1 MAQQQDRSPAM
12 RSAIA
17 GVIDQIKA
25 EQRWLV
31 LMRLVCG
38 AAFLSWFLF
47 FTWATPWSPIAM
59 MAPDYSA
66 FGALGFIFAISA
78 LFATVAYWM
87 LWRPTLKNESTMEF
101 VHVLFGAGL
110 LLRRPS
116 QFKSRLGSECRRSR
130 SHAGSTF
137 SLIALD
143 LPEAQEEP
151 EQRGPQREW
160 EESLFAIAV
169 RSIARSG
176 DMVAE
181 VSPREAWV
189 LAFGADADILPT
201 IVHRMASAF
210 SDPTTSLPKF
220 RSVRIG
226 GAAVGPARSTPK
238 ELFAAAREELAPAN
252 KVTKLSPAA

>member
-1 MAQQQDRSPAM
+1 MAEQQARSPAM
-12 RSAIA
+12 RSAVA

-31 LMRLVCG
+31 LMRLVCA

-66 FGALGFIFAISA
+66 FGALGFVFAVGA
-78 LFATVAYWM
+78 GFATVAYWM
-87 LWRPTLKNESTMEF
+87 IWRPTLKNESTMEF

-116 QFKSRLGSECRRSR
+116 QFKSRLGAECRRFR
-130 SHAGSTF
+130 SHARNAV
-137 SLIALD
+137 SLIVLD
-143 LPEAQEEP
+143 LPETPGEVA
-151 EQRGPQREW
+151 QRGQQREF

-169 RSIARSG
+169 RGIARSS

-201 IVHRMASAF
+201 IVRRMASTFA
-210 SDPTTSLPKF
+210 DPATSMPNF

-226 GAAVGPARSTPK
+226 GAAVGPSRSTPK
-238 ELFAAAREELAPAN
+238 ELFAAAREEIAPAGEF
-252 KVTKLSPAA
+252 TKLSAAA